1 MQSTGGTRQTYHDSA
16 PFHSFPEECAKAE
29 GCPPIG
35 SVEGVTATH
44 ENDMGVIYFAFH
56 FGDGWGGCGT
66 PIYWGGSYYW
76 FMDGVAVAHLFI
88 RERERERERE
98 EGYSLS
104 LINSSTYT
112 PHAQR
117 TMDNR
122 VVPTED
128 RGAVTGRQWQQA
140 NLSATTSHPDS
151 ANSFVWVS

>member
-1 MQSTGGTRQTYHDSA
+1 
-16 PFHSFPEECAKAE
+16 
-29 GCPPIG
+29 
-35 SVEGVTATH
+35 
-44 ENDMGVIYFAFH
+44 
-56 FGDGWGGCGT
+56 
-66 PIYWGGSYYW
+66 
-76 FMDGVAVAHLFI
+76 MDGVAVAHLFI
-88 RERERERERE
+88 GGGVIIGLWMGWLWHIYLLERERERERE